1 MNPLQANHPRTA
13 AIAGTCVNRLW
24 GTFLPGNRLD
34 NQHGS
39 YRVSQTTPSL
49 SASRRDSYSGSQ
61 VKIGSTSG
69 QAVEMLVH
77 VLVRSCASKVLMH
90 ACCAAVCAALGWV
103 AAARSCRWSGRW
115 SSESPLSA
123 FGAGA
128 IKAGK
133 PARPNRQRRHRQPF
147 PAGQCRQLDPS
158 TAGYRPRPSA
168 HLEVRSGAPSPSG
181 QGESV

>member
-1 MNPLQANHPRTA
+1 MNPLQANHLRTA
-13 AIAGTCVNRLW
+13 AIAGTCVNCLW

-49 SASRRDSYSGSQ
+49 SASRRDSYSGSP

-90 ACCAAVCAALGWV
+90 ACCAAICAALGLGGCCSV
-103 AAARSCRWSGRW
+103 M
-115 SSESPLSA
+115 PLVGALVVEVSA
-123 FGAGA
+123 GGLWD
-128 IKAGK
+128 GS
-133 PARPNRQRRHRQPF
+133 N
-147 PAGQCRQLDPS
+147 
-158 TAGYRPRPSA
+158 
-168 HLEVRSGAPSPSG
+168 
-181 QGESV
+181 